1 MDSLATGHIV
11 DHKYRILTVLGE
23 GGMGAVYRA
32 QHLLTEQEV
41 ALKVLH
47 GGVGQE
53 KLARRFKTEV
63 SIGSRVSHPGIP
75 AVYDA
80 GQEADTGRLYFA
92 MELLEGESLRDRMDA
107 GASADEIVRWLR
119 DALQVMAAAHA
130 EGVLHRD
137 LKPENLFLERTLSGE
152 RLRVLD
158 FGIARDL
165 ARPSRTTTGTAV
177 GTAFY
182 MAPEQATGRRE
193 ITPKVD
199 VWAVG
204 VMLYEALAGVLP
216 FDGPSAHAV
225 VVEAVTEAHRP
236 LNEHRPDLG
245 HGWGALIDRCL
256 EKHAELRPSST
267 EASEVL
273 DKLLK
278 DSGNL
283 APVFELDRRRQKE
296 TADTAAMEAGLVGA
310 AATQDAVA
318 IGVGQSAVHV
328 SAPPRSSSR
337 VWAAAAVLLLG
348 GVGAG
353 LAWAFWDAPTE
364 PDPTPAP
371 TLAVEETRLDL
382 APAPPPE
389 PEATAAPEPTA
400 APPPTEAEPG
410 PERVRQPSR
419 RGRRRARSVGA
430 STAVEPAALPQSPPE
445 SPPEPPPES
454 APEPPV
460 PPTPPAARPEPPPR
474 PPRPVEPE
482 RRDSVI
488 RRDFPSRT
496 VIQRRF
502 PSRED

>member
-1 MDSLATGHIV
+1 MDSLTTGHIV
-11 DHKYRILTVLGE
+11 DHKYRILTILGE

-32 QHLLTEQEV
+32 QHLLTEQQV

-63 SIGSRVSHPGIP
+63 SIGSRVQHPGIP
-75 AVYDA
+75 AVFDA

-92 MELLEGESLRDRMDA
+92 MELLEGESLRDRMDN
-107 GASADEIVRWLR
+107 GADADEIVRWLR
-119 DALQVMAAAHA
+119 DALHVMAAAHA

-137 LKPENLFLERTLSGE
+137 LKPENLFLELTADGE

-182 MAPEQATGRRE
+182 MAPEQATGKRE

-225 VVEAVTEAHRP
+225 VVEAVTEPHQP
-236 LNEHRPDLG
+236 LSEHRPDLG
-245 HGWGALIDRCL
+245 HGWGALVDRCL
-256 EKHAELRPSST
+256 EKKAELRPSSI

-283 APVFELDRRRQKE
+283 APVFELDRRRQQE
-296 TADTAAMEAGLVGA
+296 TADTAAALVAVAQNDA
-310 AATQDAVA
+310 AAAPTEEAMAV
-318 IGVGQSAVHV
+318 GVGESAVHM
-328 SAPPRSSSR
+328 SSEPARPRR
-337 VWAAAAVLLLG
+337 IWMAAAGLLAMGGLGAAGVWAAWPASEATGTATREGTAIADPDPVETPTVEAPTIEPEEEPQSVEVSSTPEAETAPTQRRRPRIRRGRVAAVELEPEEPPAAA
-348 GVGAG
+348 VQ
-353 LAWAFWDAPTE
+353 PT
-364 PDPTPAP
+364 
-371 TLAVEETRLDL
+371 
-382 APAPPPE
+382 PPPE
-389 PEATAAPEPTA
+389 E
-400 APPPTEAEPG
+400 
-410 PERVRQPSR
+410 
-419 RGRRRARSVGA
+419 
-430 STAVEPAALPQSPPE
+430 
-445 SPPEPPPES
+445 
-454 APEPPV
+454 
-460 PPTPPAARPEPPPR
+460 ARPEPQPTTREPQATREPAPR
-474 PPRPVEPE
+474 PIETREPDRT
-482 RRDSVI
+482 RRDSRGRPVI
-488 RRDFPSRT
+488 ITQFPSR
-496 VIQRRF
+496 QG
-502 PSRED
+502 D